1 MDRLPACDRDPQRV
15 LSYPAYP
22 GVSRLWRVPGRSHA
36 DCGAQSRHAVCGGG
50 GGPLSVWIQLYCPSG
65 VRETSAD
72 VGCLWSCNVCRM
84 EFTLLLRLLSVLLH
98 ASETDLS
105 EPLSGIRDDV
115 YDESPLLPPV
125 RIPDNGLLHQLY
137 EHDAGCVA

>member
-1 MDRLPACDRDPQRV
+1 MECVQQTGLCSVALAVCLWRLP
-15 LSYPAYP
+15 
-22 GVSRLWRVPGRSHA
+22 
-36 DCGAQSRHAVCGGG
+36 
-50 GGPLSVWIQLYCPSG
+50 
-65 VRETSAD
+65 
-72 VGCLWSCNVCRM
+72 
-84 EFTLLLRLLSVLLH
+84 VLLH